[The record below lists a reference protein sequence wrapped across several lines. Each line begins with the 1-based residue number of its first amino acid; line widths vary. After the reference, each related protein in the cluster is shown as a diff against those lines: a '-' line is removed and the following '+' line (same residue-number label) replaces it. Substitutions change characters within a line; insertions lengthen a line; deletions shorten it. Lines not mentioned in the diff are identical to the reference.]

1 MIQFELCTKVVD
13 YYDIRTRLI
22 IIRTFIVLFFVEDY
36 TSMKEQLNRN
46 QDKLLKYINKV
57 DNDNNEY
64 QNIQEL
70 SITLKDDNKI
80 DGL

>member
-1 MIQFELCTKVVD
+1 M
-13 YYDIRTRLI
+13 I

>member
-1 MIQFELCTKVVD
+1 
-13 YYDIRTRLI
+13 
-22 IIRTFIVLFFVEDY
+22 
-36 TSMKEQLNRN
+36 MKEQLNRN